1 MINVLVVDDSM
12 FMRQLIKD
20 IIKNNSE
27 FNIVGEADNGSDAVK
42 KFNELRPDITTL
54 DIVMEGT
61 NGIGALE
68 EIMKIDR
75 DAVVIMITSI
85 GDEKYVKQCLDIGA
99 KGFIIKPFDEDDVKR
114 TLRKAALL
122 AGK

>member
-1 MINVLVVDDSM
+1 MLVVDDSM

-20 IIKNNSE
+20 IIKNDSE

>member
-20 IIKNNSE
+20 ILNTDPEINL
-27 FNIVGEADNGSDAVK
+27 VGEADNGSDAVDR
-42 KFNELRPDITTL
+42 FNELRPDVVTL

-68 EIMKIDR
+68 EIMKIDKN
-75 DAVVIMITSI
+75 AVVVMITSI
-85 GDEKYVKQCLDIGA
+85 GEEKYVKQCLDMGA
-99 KGFIIKPFDEDDVKR
+99 KGFVIKPFDEDDVKR
-114 TLRKAALL
+114 TIRKAALL
-122 AGK
+122 IGQ